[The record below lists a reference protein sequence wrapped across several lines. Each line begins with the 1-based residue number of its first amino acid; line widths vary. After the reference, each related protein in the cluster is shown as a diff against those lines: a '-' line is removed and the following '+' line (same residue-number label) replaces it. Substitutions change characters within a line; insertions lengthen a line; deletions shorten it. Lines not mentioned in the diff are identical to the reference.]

1 MTENVE
7 NTGHEM
13 VVVQNQAVTP
23 YDWEPAEFNAALQ
36 RRSMNR
42 KALLDWIR
50 DSLVEGTDW
59 GKIHTFGRSKCSQG
73 KNCSNP
79 HHFSK
84 PVLFK
89 SGSEKICGMLGL
101 SACFPD
107 LPELEKSFREGVEL
121 KTLLLHCELV
131 NGAGVPLAMGAGARS
146 LQQDSGDVNKCLKM
160 ALKSAQIDATLRL
173 GLSQIF
179 TQDLDDMPP
188 KEEADNEPVYRVTL
202 TQLRKLYARLKGY
215 DLEEE
220 RVLKYCRQKWGIQTL
235 EDLRYEQF
243 QELDTKL
250 EKFAQ
255 TVKAERAKQ
264 PLTAAELRK
273 LVSFHAQS
281 PCPLNLVEVIRKVG
295 ANRIE
300 DVTSDLLP
308 SIFAFIED
316 ASERVAIQNPDGAP
330 TVYVKPGTEAGLMLE
345 EAARL
350 RKEAQYADGSGAG
363 SSGYYQTLEL
373 ATNLE
378 SVARKLLQAEQDEL
392 AGQVKVEEVQS

>member
-1 MTENVE
+1 MTEN
-7 NTGHEM
+7 TEM
-13 VVVQNQAVTP
+13 VVAQSQNAATP
-23 YDWEPAEFNAALQ
+23 YDWEPSEFNAALQ

-59 GKIHTFGRSKCSQG
+59 GKIHTFGRNRCGLG
-73 KNCSNP
+73 KQCSNP
-79 HHFSK
+79 SHWSK

-89 SGSEKICGMLGL
+89 PGAEKITGMLGL
-101 SACFPD
+101 NACFPD
-107 LPELEKSFREGVEL
+107 LPELEKSIRDGMEI

-131 NGAGVPLAMGAGARS
+131 NAAGVPLAMGAGARS
-146 LQQDSGDVNKCLKM
+146 LQQDSGDVNKALKMCLK
-160 ALKSAQIDATLRL
+160 SCHIDATLRL
-173 GLSQIF
+173 GLSDIF

-188 KEEADNEPVYRVTL
+188 KEDSDSEPVYRVTN

-220 RVLKYCRQKWGIQTL
+220 RVLKYCRQKWGIQSL

-243 QELDTKL
+243 SELDAKL
-250 EKFAQ
+250 EKFAE

-264 PLTAAELRK
+264 PLTANELRH

-281 PCPLNLVEVIRKVG
+281 PCPLNLLEIIRKVG
-295 ANRIE
+295 VNRIE

-308 SIFAFIED
+308 AIQAFIED
-316 ASERVAIQNPDGAP
+316 ASERVAIQNPNGAP
-330 TVYVKPGTEAGLMLE
+330 TVYVKPGTEASYMLE

-373 ATNLE
+373 AKNMETA
-378 SVARKLLQAEQDEL
+378 ARTMLQAEQKVL
-392 AGQVKVEEVQS
+392 AAQVNVEEARP